1 MTAHQPR
8 SYRRTVAP
16 DDLVSFEVAIAETDL
31 FILAARRLPQQAR
44 AAIREARRQIETHAA
59 LHPEFLEARQPL
71 APPDYLPTVVLR
83 MHEAA
88 ERADTGPMA
97 AVAGAIAEHV
107 ARALH
112 PSSPQ
117 VIVEN
122 GGDLFIISHRER
134 LVAVRA
140 GRSPLD
146 GKVALAVPAGEMG
159 VCTSSG
165 TVGHSD
171 SAGRADAVVVAAED
185 GALAD
190 ALATAVGNRVKAPED
205 AERAIAWARE
215 RTDLRHVLII
225 CGDTLATWGEFEVRP
240 I

>member
-1 MTAHQPR
+1 MTGYQPR
-8 SYRRTVAP
+8 SYRRIVAP

-31 FILAARRLPQQAR
+31 FILAARRLTQQAR
-44 AAIREARRQIETHAA
+44 AAIREARRQIESHAA

-71 APPDYLPTVVLR
+71 APPGYLPTVPLR
-83 MHEAA
+83 MYEAA

-112 PSSPQ
+112 PSSSQ

-140 GRSPLD
+140 GASPLD
-146 GKVALAVPAGEMG
+146 GKIALAVPAGEMA

-171 SAGRADAVVVAAED
+171 SAGSADAVVVAAED

-190 ALATAVGNRVKAPED
+190 ALATAASLGPGNAPS
-205 AERAIAWARE
+205 
-215 RTDLRHVLII
+215 
-225 CGDTLATWGEFEVRP
+225 CDTSSSFVVTPWRP
-240 I
+240 GASSR